1 MGDGA
6 RERRQHAAGVEQ
18 TETATKNPAAA
29 CGSPRDVGILLTQNS
44 AFSLRFDVQAGCL
57 SAGRPASLAV
67 LSGDLREVA
76 PHRISEVDTVITLF
90 EGEAV
95 FGSRD

>member
-1 MGDGA
+1 MLL
-6 RERRQHAAGVEQ
+6 QHIRPDLVD
-18 TETATKNPAAA
+18 TPY
-29 CGSPRDVGILLTQNS
+29 TQNS
-44 AFSLRFDVQAGCL
+44 AFSLCFDVQAGCL

>member
-1 MGDGA
+1 
-6 RERRQHAAGVEQ
+6 
-18 TETATKNPAAA
+18 
-29 CGSPRDVGILLTQNS
+29 
-44 AFSLRFDVQAGCL
+44 LRFDDQAGCL